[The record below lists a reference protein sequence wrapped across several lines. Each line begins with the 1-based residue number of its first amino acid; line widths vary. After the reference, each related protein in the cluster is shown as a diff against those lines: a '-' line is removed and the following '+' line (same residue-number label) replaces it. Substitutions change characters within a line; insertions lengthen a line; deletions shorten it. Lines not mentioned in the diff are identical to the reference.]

1 MKFNKDDILEIFLLT
16 LSIYVL
22 LRYSLDFKVI
32 YPKILLELYDE
43 PMFKIVLYILLYIL
57 STINI
62 KYAIVFFIFLVFL
75 EFDYILFIKE

>member
-32 YPKILLELYDE
+32 YPKILLELYEE

>member
-1 MKFNKDDILEIFLLT
+1 MKFNKDNILEILLLT
-16 LSIYVL
+16 LSMYVL

-32 YPKILLELYDE
+32 YPKILLELYEE

>member
-1 MKFNKDDILEIFLLT
+1 MKFNKDNILEILLLT

>member
-1 MKFNKDDILEIFLLT
+1 MKFNKDNILEILLLT

-32 YPKILLELYDE
+32 YPKILLELYEE

>member
-32 YPKILLELYDE
+32 YPKILLELYEE

-62 KYAIVFFIFLVFL
+62 KYAIVFFIFLIFL

>member
-32 YPKILLELYDE
+32 YPKILLELYEE

-57 STINI
+57 SIINI